1 MTDPTTVRRKRSSRR
16 LEADKVVQTLEQLHA
31 RIIARFPDAG
41 LAQVCAD
48 LTQTARLTARR
59 VKRLSPAFPA
69 LRIAAALIVAGA
81 GAGVGWLA
89 WRADWTEVW
98 RTGAVGLAEGL
109 DSAVNL
115 ALLAGGAAW
124 FLLTL
129 DARWRVRQV
138 RRAMNELR
146 SIAHVIDMH
155 QLTKDPTILLG
166 GMHPTSVS
174 PKREMSRFQLA
185 RYLDYCAEM
194 LALIAKLAALYT
206 DESLDPAVGQAV
218 NEIESLTSD
227 LGRKI
232 WQKIMI
238 LGELAERQAQA

>member
-1 MTDPTTVRRKRSSRR
+1 MGGQRRRSVSR
-16 LEADKVVQTLEQLHA
+16 LEADKVVETLEQLQA
-31 RIIARFPDAG
+31 RILARFPDAG
-41 LAQVCAD
+41 LASVCG
-48 LTQTARLTARR
+48 RLVEIAHVTARR
-59 VKRLSPAFPA
+59 VRSLSPAVPV
-69 LRIAAALIVAGA
+69 LRLAAFVVVAMA
-81 GAGVGWLA
+81 AVAVGWLL
-89 WRADWTEVW
+89 WRMDWSEVF
-98 RTGAVGLAEGL
+98 RTGAVGLTEGL
-109 DSAVNL
+109 DAAMNLVILSA
-115 ALLAGGAAW
+115 GAAW

-129 DARWRVRQV
+129 DARWKVRRV

-155 QLTKDPTILLG
+155 QLTKDPTIVLG
-166 GMHPTSVS
+166 GPHPTAVS
-174 PKREMSRFQLA
+174 PRREMSHFQLA

-206 DESLDPAVGQAV
+206 EGSVDPAVGQAV

-238 LGELAERQAQA
+238 LGELQENQA